1 MCGTVVLTLWIVW
14 NFVWLWN
21 GSRRSNSSP
30 QMFEEFCYMTM
41 KLFRVKIPALEKNR
55 KMWYNCVRLLG
66 ESKNENFSNY
76 TKYKFGAIR
85 STAHPG
91 KG

>member
-1 MCGTVVLTLWIVW
+1 
-14 NFVWLWN
+14 
-21 GSRRSNSSP
+21 
-30 QMFEEFCYMTM
+30 MTM
-41 KLFRVKIPALEKNR
+41 KLFRVKIPALEKIQ

-66 ESKNENFSNY
+66 ECKNENFSNY
-76 TKYKFGAIR
+76 TKYKFGAIG

>member
-1 MCGTVVLTLWIVW
+1 
-14 NFVWLWN
+14 
-21 GSRRSNSSP
+21 
-30 QMFEEFCYMTM
+30 MTM
-41 KLFRVKIPALEKNR
+41 KLFRVKIPALEKIR

-66 ESKNENFSNY
+66 EGKNENFSNY

-85 STAHPG
+85 SKAHPG

>member
-1 MCGTVVLTLWIVW
+1 MIL
-14 NFVWLWN
+14 
-21 GSRRSNSSP
+21 
-30 QMFEEFCYMTM
+30 
-41 KLFRVKIPALEKNR
+41 KLFRVKNPALEKIR

-76 TKYKFGAIR
+76 TKYKFGAIG
-85 STAHPG
+85 SEAHPG

>member
-1 MCGTVVLTLWIVW
+1 MI
-14 NFVWLWN
+14 
-21 GSRRSNSSP
+21 
-30 QMFEEFCYMTM
+30 M

-76 TKYKFGAIR
+76 TKYKFGVIR
-85 STAHPG
+85 SMTHPG